1 MGKDSHLCVQ
11 SLRECAPLQERKSA
25 LQWGIEVVK
34 VVVVVGG
41 WFQIFK
47 PFHENLGHVLLILVG
62 SQDIYEE
69 VEGFGDLEI
78 WNLMQNNSAR

>member
-1 MGKDSHLCVQ
+1 MCPKLKGVCSP
-11 SLRECAPLQERKSA
+11 AGA
-25 LQWGIEVVK
+25 EVSSPVRDRGSESGGG
-34 VVVVVGG
+34 GG